1 MGNVTRD
8 PAEAYQFNMSR
19 EKERGRAGACVCV
32 CVCVNRFNMRMLNFR
47 GLRPS
52 RKRMPTKL
60 CVVVEAG
67 SDQPAV
73 PAE

>member
-19 EKERGRAGACVCV
+19 EKERGRAGACV